1 MTIYSMIA
9 RYLLILNLLLMGS
22 ASAHHSRAAFDL
34 DTNVEIEGILVELA
48 WRNPHA
54 YVIVES
60 IDEQGNPV
68 EWTFEGHS
76 ISGLVRNGWN
86 QNSFQV
92 GERVVVDA
100 RPNRDPG
107 RLFGLLNYVTKANG
121 ETLYAFS
128 RPPEDAPPRGPIPPS
143 TDFSG
148 TWRPVLDMRQT
159 LVGGFEPPVNW
170 PYTERGLAEVAA
182 FNINDDPGLDCES
195 YPMPRITRF
204 PYNQRWE
211 VSSDTI
217 TIVHEQA
224 TTVRTMNMNSGASVP
239 ATHVPDQD
247 GYSIG
252 HIADDGALIVTT
264 TGFADTKWGSERGVS
279 SSDQKVVIETY
290 RLVDDGYGM
299 ELTYTITDPEYLT
312 GSVELGRNFRLVPD
326 YDFAD
331 EPCDLVQARRHL
343 QFD

>member
-1 MTIYSMIA
+1 MIA

-34 DTNVEIEGILVELA
+34 DTNVEIEGILIELA

-68 EWTFEGHS
+68 EWTFGGHS

-224 TTVRTMNMNSGASVP
+224 TTVRNMNMNSGASVP

>member
-1 MTIYSMIA
+1 MIA
-9 RYLLILNLLLMGS
+9 RYLLILTSLLMGS
-22 ASAHHSRAAFDL
+22 ASAHHSRAAFNL

-100 RPNRDPG
+100 RPNRDPE

-128 RPPEDAPPRGPIPPS
+128 RPAEDAPPRRPIPPS

-159 LVGGFEPPVNW
+159 LVGGFEPPVDW

-211 VSSDTI
+211 VSGDTI

-224 TTVRTMNMNSGASVP
+224 TTVRNLNMNSGASVP

>member
-1 MTIYSMIA
+1 MIA

-76 ISGLVRNGWN
+76 ISGLVRNGWA

-224 TTVRTMNMNSGASVP
+224 TTVRNMNMNSGASVP

-252 HIADDGALIVTT
+252 HIADDGSLIVTT

>member
-1 MTIYSMIA
+1 MIA

-76 ISGLVRNGWN
+76 ISGLVRNGWA

-128 RPPEDAPPRGPIPPS
+128 RPPEDAPPRRPIPPS